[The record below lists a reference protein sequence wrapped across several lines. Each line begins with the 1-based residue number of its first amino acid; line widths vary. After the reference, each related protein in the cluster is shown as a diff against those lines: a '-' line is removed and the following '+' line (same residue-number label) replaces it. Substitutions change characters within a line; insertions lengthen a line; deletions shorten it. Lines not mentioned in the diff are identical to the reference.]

1 MRFGGIARRGSQRI
15 GGGVMAVHKLNFF
28 PLGNADCCRID
39 LDNGTQLLVDYAA
52 MRDPANKTDF
62 RIDLP
67 TELRKD
73 LDQRKRNYYDVVMF
87 THLDDDHIRGTSE
100 FFYLEHATKY
110 QGQVNGKDRIRMREM
125 WVPAAVITEAG
136 CTEEDRIIRQ
146 EARYRLKKGS
156 GIRVFSRPEALKA
169 WLEGEGL
176 TMADRRALFTDAGQ
190 LVPGWQAAAQGVEFF
205 VHSPFASKTD
215 DGTYAERNSG
225 CLVLHATF
233 EADGQKTRVFF
244 GADITHEPLSEIIRK
259 TRYYSRE
266 ERLESDVVKIPHHS
280 SYLSLSED
288 KGKDKTVPDAQI
300 AYLYEKKLLWRAML
314 VSTSCSV
321 PATDTTQPPHR
332 QTANYYKDCAAA
344 QGGRYIVIM
353 DEPTSSA
360 PKPLVIEITGSKAK
374 RQMAYGGGLAS
385 VIGQKPPRAGRG

>member
-1 MRFGGIARRGSQRI
+1 MATGRSEANIREIWRDRQTRI
-15 GGGVMAVHKLNFF
+15 SKNWGGVMAVHKLNFF

-156 GIRVFSRPEALKA
+156 GAL
-169 WLEGEGL
+169 
-176 TMADRRALFTDAGQ
+176 
-190 LVPGWQAAAQGVEFF
+190 
-205 VHSPFASKTD
+205 
-215 DGTYAERNSG
+215 
-225 CLVLHATF
+225 LH
-233 EADGQKTRVFF
+233 
-244 GADITHEPLSEIIRK
+244 
-259 TRYYSRE
+259 
-266 ERLESDVVKIPHHS
+266 
-280 SYLSLSED
+280 
-288 KGKDKTVPDAQI
+288 
-300 AYLYEKKLLWRAML
+300 
-314 VSTSCSV
+314 
-321 PATDTTQPPHR
+321 
-332 QTANYYKDCAAA
+332 
-344 QGGRYIVIM
+344 
-353 DEPTSSA
+353 
-360 PKPLVIEITGSKAK
+360 
-374 RQMAYGGGLAS
+374 
-385 VIGQKPPRAGRG
+385 

>member
-1 MRFGGIARRGSQRI
+1 
-15 GGGVMAVHKLNFF
+15 MAVHKLNFF

-52 MRDPANKTDF
+52 MKDPASKDDL
-62 RIDLP
+62 RLDLP
-67 TELRKD
+67 AELRKD
-73 LDQRKRNYYDVVMF
+73 LEQRKRDYYDVVMF
-87 THLDDDHIRGTSE
+87 THLDDDHIRGSSE
-100 FFYLEHATKY
+100 FFFMEHATKY
-110 QGQVNGKDRIRMREM
+110 QGQVKGKDRIRMREM

-136 CTEEDRIIRQ
+136 CTDEDRIIRR
-146 EARYRLKKGS
+146 EARHRLRKGS
-156 GIRVFSRPEALKA
+156 GIRVFSRPEALNT

-176 TMADRRALFTDAGQ
+176 TMADRRSLFSDAGQ
-190 LVPGWQAAAQGVEFF
+190 LIPGWQASAQGVEFF

-215 DGTYAERNSG
+215 DGSYTERNSG

-233 EADGQKTRVFF
+233 EADGQKTRVFL
-244 GADITHEPLSEIIRK
+244 GADITHEPLAEIIRK
-259 TRYYSRE
+259 TRYYNRE

-280 SYLSLSED
+280 SYLSLSQD
-288 KGKDKTVPDAQI
+288 KGKEKSVPDAQI
-300 AYLYEKKLLWRAML
+300 AYFYEKKLLWRAIL

-321 PATDTTQPPHR
+321 PTMDTTQPPHR
-332 QTANYYKDCAAA
+332 QAANYYKDCTAA
-344 QGGRYIVIM
+344 QGGRYIVTM
-353 DEPTSSA
+353 DEASASA